1 MGELDQ
7 LITAAKQVLKT
18 QGLTYRDV
26 APRMGL
32 SEASMKR
39 LFASGRF
46 TVERLIQLANLLG
59 YTLAELAELA
69 ERSQR
74 RVRRL
79 SVAQEKELVTSY
91 KLIMVAACVLN
102 HWTLE
107 DITETYRLS
116 EAEVLRMLLKLD
128 KLELIDLLPGNRI
141 RLNVAHDFEWL
152 PDGPIRRFFREHWLA
167 DFHDSDFSRAGEEA
181 VFLHGML
188 TPAALCALQEDIRR
202 LRLRFAEHVAES
214 LKSPRAART
223 GTGLMLAMREWEPRE
238 FAALRR
244 APAAPAPAAKSRAKS
259 PAKAGAKAMR

>member
-7 LITAAKQVLKT
+7 LIAAAKQALKL

-39 LFASGRF
+39 LFASRRF
-46 TVERLIQLANLLG
+46 TAERLIQLANLLG

-74 RVRRL
+74 RIRRL
-79 SVAQEKELVTSY
+79 SEAQEREVVSSH
-91 KLIMVAACVLN
+91 KLILVAACALN

-107 DITETYRLS
+107 DITVTYRIS
-116 EAEVLRMLLKLD
+116 ETEALRLLLKLD
-128 KLELIDLLPGNRI
+128 KLGLIDLLPGNRI
-141 RLNVAHDFEWL
+141 RLNVAHDFEWQ
-152 PDGPIRRFFREHWLA
+152 PDGPIRRFFREHWLS
-167 DFHDSDFSRAGEEA
+167 DFHDSDFAQAGEAA

-188 TPAALCALQEDIRR
+188 TPAALAALQEDIRR
-202 LRLRFAEHVAES
+202 LRQRFAEHVAES
-214 LKSPRAART
+214 LKAPRAERS
-223 GTGLMLAMREWEPRE
+223 GTGLMLTMREWEPRD

-244 APAAPAPAAKSRAKS
+244 PVAATPRPTR
-259 PAKAGAKAMR
+259 